1 MTTMHH
7 QALCALIEQALN
19 ELSKRSLT
27 QELTLASLEGSSLS
41 IQVKELSAPICFNFV
56 SDKILVSSHLE
67 QDADCSIYLQLSVL
81 SQLKNTQNLTSLI
94 KQEKLDVEGD
104 LKVAQRFIGYLEG
117 IDIDWRIE
125 VANVIGDV
133 ATFKLEQC
141 VAFLSQKFSFAR
153 EQISQDA
160 SEWLL
165 HEKRLLVAD
174 SELQVHYEA
183 VTACSKQTESI
194 ANRINALHAQ
204 IVGKESL

>member
-7 QALCALIEQALN
+7 QALCALIEHALN
-19 ELSKRSLT
+19 ELCKRSLS
-27 QELTLASLEGSSLS
+27 QALTLASLEGSSLS

-56 SDKILVSSHLE
+56 SDKVLVSSHLDK
-67 QDADCSIYLQLSVL
+67 DADCCIYLQLSVL
-81 SQLKNTQNLTSLI
+81 SELKNTQNLTALI
-94 KQEKLDVEGD
+94 KQDKLNVEGD
-104 LKVAQRFIGYLEG
+104 LKVAQRFMGYLEG
-117 IDIDWRIE
+117 IDIDWHSE
-125 VANVIGDV
+125 VANIIGDV

-141 VAFLSQKFSFAR
+141 VTFMSQKLSFAR

-165 HEKRLLVAD
+165 HEKRLLVTD

-183 VTACSKQTESI
+183 VAACSKQIESI
-194 ANRINALHAQ
+194 ADRINTLHAK